1 MSKKNDFSVGLIGRT
16 KWLITTGKL
25 LNDNG
30 FKIKIIITSKNSDYD
45 KTTPKDIKKFAN
57 EINADFILTEK
68 INSMKIQNKIKKLKL
83 DLCLSTNNRLILSKE
98 LISLVK
104 YGILNAHAGDL
115 PRYRGNANQNWAII
129 KGEKKIGLSIHFM
142 NEKLDAGDIIKKKF
156 FKINDETTIADIY
169 EFLDNE
175 IPRLHLQAAKEIRIG
190 KYKTIKQDEKKVLR
204 TYPRNRSDGKI
215 NWEMNTTDIHKI
227 IRASGYP
234 FFGAYTYLKN
244 EKLIILE
251 AKKEY
256 PKFSYFS
263 QPGQITERR
272 KNGEVTVA
280 CSDGFLVLTKVKFND
295 KIYEKPSEIITSL
308 YTRLGMDIEEE
319 IEKIYEKLN
328 KITKK
333 LAID

>member
-1 MSKKNDFSVGLIGRT
+1 
-16 KWLITTGKL
+16 
-25 LNDNG
+25 
-30 FKIKIIITSKNSDYD
+30 
-45 KTTPKDIKKFAN
+45 
-57 EINADFILTEK
+57 
-68 INSMKIQNKIKKLKL
+68 
-83 DLCLSTNNRLILSKE
+83 
-98 LISLVK
+98 
-104 YGILNAHAGDL
+104 
-115 PRYRGNANQNWAII
+115 
-129 KGEKKIGLSIHFM
+129 
-142 NEKLDAGDIIKKKF
+142 LDAGDIIKKKF